1 MDRDILLFEKMNEI
15 YDNKISFM
23 IESLDTQMKINM
35 LEAQYKIINESGTK
49 EDFKYLYM
57 EAQEETKEK
66 KKNIFDGI
74 IEWVGKIKNRIV
86 DFFTKKKIDKKINA
100 LPDKVEVDESKKK
113 QFSLFEKFH
122 KWLVKPINLFKQKRY
137 KELTADLV
145 MKGSEIVL
153 ACFGIREVLKTVIM
167 NKSEIKQKADWIF
180 KHFKTSCD
188 DIESMLKNTLSHNND
203 ESFPMKIL
211 RDCVG
216 FIGKMS
222 GKALDWILTI
232 GELPGAVGDKI
243 GYTIY
248 KDHQRDK
255 EEYAARYKKEK
266 DGTLKKG
273 DIKWGYRTNIEPL
286 PKKDDK

>member
-74 IEWVGKIKNRIV
+74 IEWIGKIKNRIV

-145 MKGSEIVL
+145 TKGGEIVL

-167 NKSEIKQKADWIF
+167 NKSELKQKADWIF

-222 GKALDWILTI
+222 SKALDWILTI
-232 GELPGAVGDKI
+232 GELPAALGDKI
-243 GYTIY
+243 GYNIY
-248 KDHQRDK
+248 KSHQRDK

-273 DIKWGYRTNIEPL
+273 DIKWGYNTNIEPL
-286 PKKDDK
+286 PKKG